1 MATAPRIPD
10 LAACSADELRTLV
23 IGLLE
28 ANARLEA
35 AVAAQAEEIARLK
48 GLKGRP
54 QIKPSGMRRAPI
66 RGREQPPATA
76 RPRSGADSGGGSR
89 VSPRARA

>member
-54 QIKPSGMRRAPI
+54 QIKPSGMEKGTI
-66 RGREQPPATA
+66 WWQQPPATA